1 MNRILFT
8 LLLILMSTTI
18 KAQNMPFSQLVKHR
32 QSVREYNSTPVEKEK
47 LIQCLESARLS
58 PSANNAQPWKFVV
71 VNAPDVKNK
80 LASAVAGMG
89 MNKHAYKAPVIVA
102 IVVEKRDMMS
112 SVAGSAQDKDYS
124 LLDIGIVA
132 NQFCLQ
138 ATDIGLS
145 TSIIGWFNEKE
156 VKNVLN
162 VPKDKR
168 VPLIITVGYSDVPVR
183 EKKRKSIDEISS
195 WNKY

>member
-1 MNRILFT
+1 M
-8 LLLILMSTTI
+8 
-18 KAQNMPFSQLVKHR
+18 AFSELVKHR
-32 QSVREYNSTPVEKEK
+32 QSVREYNDTPVEKEK
-47 LIQCLESARLS
+47 LMQCIESARLA

-71 VNAPDVKNK
+71 INEPTLKGRV
-80 LASAVAGMG
+80 ASAISSMG

-102 IVVEKRDMMS
+102 VVVEKRDMMS
-112 SVAGSAQDKDYS
+112 CAAGSVQDKDYS

-145 TSIIGWFNEKE
+145 TCIVGWFNEKE
-156 VKNVLN
+156 VKNLLN
-162 VPKDKR
+162 VPKGKR

-183 EKKRKSIDEISS
+183 EKNRKSIDEISS